1 MVLHHTYIDWWFLWP
16 VKKHHHDSRQ
26 HMKWKE
32 YRTIDD
38 FRMVCDNPHPF
49 CCWWTTWS
57 RQSVVNANG
66 RWILM
71 CFPTLV
77 SNHPNFFQRDFG
89 PSVSCVN
96 SGHRYPKHEILI
108 AISWPFQWSYLIM
121 CIMSMIRL
129 FQNLYR
135 CFSWRWCVFFS
146 VLTQS
151 KTKGWLKKTVV
162 GSRIHWCWLF
172 VQIKRFHHEWVW
184 ACIYARSKYRQ
195 RPTVVQ
201 WTSWTCLSAQNFS
214 TFHEIWFAWKLCG
227 WRWSCKKILHGW
239 RLRRSQPTGTTF
251 ATLVTLLW
259 GRWVGVTWEE
269 GKNDRYIGNRQVDK
283 SSG

>member
-38 FRMVCDNPHPF
+38 FRMVCDNSHPF
-49 CCWWTTWS
+49 YSWWTTWS

-77 SNHPNFFQRDFG
+77 SNHPNFFHRDFG

-96 SGHRYPKHEILI
+96 SGHRSPKHEILI

-135 CFSWRWCVFFS
+135 CFSWRWSVFFQFS
-146 VLTQS
+146 LNP
-151 KTKGWLKKTVV
+151 KRRD
-162 GSRIHWCWLF
+162 GSR
-172 VQIKRFHHEWVW
+172 KRWSAVESTNVD
-184 ACIYARSKYRQ
+184 
-195 RPTVVQ
+195 
-201 WTSWTCLSAQNFS
+201 CLS
-214 TFHEIWFAWKLCG
+214 K
-227 WRWSCKKILHGW
+227 
-239 RLRRSQPTGTTF
+239 
-251 ATLVTLLW
+251 
-259 GRWVGVTWEE
+259 
-269 GKNDRYIGNRQVDK
+269 
-283 SSG
+283 